1 MGRIIELDNPHY
13 LLDLLDRAEITMI
26 EEDFDIIHV

>member
-13 LLDLLDRAEITMI
+13 LLDRAEITMI